1 MTYLDELEQ
10 AHPSLT
16 MWRKT
21 MSEEDE
27 ARQKADDEQREQQ
40 LEEALRYFWACP
52 SHFAFDAIPHM
63 RIICR
68 ECGIDP
74 KRIIGE

>member
-1 MTYLDELEQ
+1 MSKSFLCELEA

-27 ARQKADDEQREQQ
+27 ARQMQDDQEREQQ
-40 LEEALRYFWACP
+40 LEEALTLVWTECTRE
-52 SHFAFDAIPHM
+52 AIPYL
-63 RIICR
+63 RTICR